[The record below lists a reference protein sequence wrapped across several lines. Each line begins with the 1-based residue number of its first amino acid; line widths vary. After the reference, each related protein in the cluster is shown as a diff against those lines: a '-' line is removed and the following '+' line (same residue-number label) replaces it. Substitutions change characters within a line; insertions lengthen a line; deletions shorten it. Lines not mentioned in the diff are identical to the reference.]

1 MLGIS
6 SYLVRM
12 KNFMR
17 LLGDDFTTNNDIDY
31 PEELKKISNTI
42 IYKKFSRNRIVVKFG
57 DEGKNFFLILKG
69 NVQVILPIKKNI
81 VLQQKELRRY
91 LLLLYIYKEYEI
103 LKLVIKDNKL
113 NKISDKFDISY
124 YFLFFLKEEN
134 FNINNSNMTSDNN
147 DNSNNNNSEDEDDK
161 SNNNDYE
168 LKDYKFGFNRKIKR
182 KSFTNINEV
191 NNNYE
196 NNENN
201 KLNEEKRV
209 KILKKLMK
217 YYLTEDELAYYE
229 RTKDVNL
236 KEADNDL
243 RITPNDYIKR
253 ILDFTNN
260 NIKHNINSIL
270 KEDSELF
277 IRDKIKSNYFI
288 YEYKKLMELQTGD
301 IFGDLALTEKN
312 IIRTATMISIDECH
326 FACLTKELY
335 SDFIENANEKVRK
348 NKLNY
353 LYSINILKNFPKFIL
368 KKKLFTHFGFKNF
381 IKDIYIVKSKEI
393 NDKIIFLKDGIFE
406 ISFTG
411 KFKDLSD
418 LINFFYNEYN
428 NLLGKKEREELDK
441 NLIDS
446 LNLMEKQ
453 RRKIFFLFQKYLNEE
468 FSYVLFLVNAPSIFG
483 FRETEKM
490 IIKEKNKIYYSNINI
505 KCQSLK
511 GEYVHINKKI
521 FYKFIYGTD
530 SFVQEDTKLY
540 VLDFLRKIMKR
551 LLNIRYIKLW
561 NFFLS
566 VGIDKDI
573 QSSINL
579 KKMEKTENI
588 YEIVNKLLLVIKEG
602 QVHSDQ
608 ISLFLNNYFETLRK
622 KNKINSIKIIT
633 QNYQTEKFKK
643 IILSKQKNNKKKY
656 IKLYFNVDK
665 YQISSKNSL
674 NILNT
679 FININKN
686 DNEIISNNKPVTKL
700 KEKMKEL
707 FDNKSS
713 NNFSEK
719 TMKIKLR
726 SIVSSYSLSND
737 TFRSPNNREKLK
749 SKNIINI
756 NNKNNYLNLRKNRR
770 NFILTRS
777 TSVPNKGYSCLN
789 RRIIVSSYPNSRL
802 NSISTLE
809 SNKNNNNNFFATKN
823 IFNKIDFNNVCSSI
837 NCYNTTKPRYN
848 PNNFDF
854 LKKRKEKY
862 IKGRNKYIIKNTRIL
877 FTKSKIIDKYIRLKR
892 VNSACQSS

>member
-1 MLGIS
+1 
-6 SYLVRM
+6 
-12 KNFMR
+12 
-17 LLGDDFTTNNDIDY
+17 
-31 PEELKKISNTI
+31 
-42 IYKKFSRNRIVVKFG
+42 
-57 DEGKNFFLILKG
+57 
-69 NVQVILPIKKNI
+69 
-81 VLQQKELRRY
+81 
-91 LLLLYIYKEYEI
+91 
-103 LKLVIKDNKL
+103 
-113 NKISDKFDISY
+113 
-124 YFLFFLKEEN
+124 
-134 FNINNSNMTSDNN
+134 
-147 DNSNNNNSEDEDDK
+147 
-161 SNNNDYE
+161 
-168 LKDYKFGFNRKIKR
+168 
-182 KSFTNINEV
+182 
-191 NNNYE
+191 
-196 NNENN
+196 
-201 KLNEEKRV
+201 
-209 KILKKLMK
+209 
-217 YYLTEDELAYYE
+217 
-229 RTKDVNL
+229 
-236 KEADNDL
+236 
-243 RITPNDYIKR
+243 
-253 ILDFTNN
+253 
-260 NIKHNINSIL
+260 
-270 KEDSELF
+270 
-277 IRDKIKSNYFI
+277 
-288 YEYKKLMELQTGD
+288 
-301 IFGDLALTEKN
+301 
-312 IIRTATMISIDECH
+312 
-326 FACLTKELY
+326 
-335 SDFIENANEKVRK
+335 
-348 NKLNY
+348 
-353 LYSINILKNFPKFIL
+353 
-368 KKKLFTHFGFKNF
+368 
-381 IKDIYIVKSKEI
+381 
-393 NDKIIFLKDGIFE
+393 
-406 ISFTG
+406 
-411 KFKDLSD
+411 
-418 LINFFYNEYN
+418 
-428 NLLGKKEREELDK
+428 
-441 NLIDS
+441 
-446 LNLMEKQ
+446 
-453 RRKIFFLFQKYLNEE
+453 
-468 FSYVLFLVNAPSIFG
+468 
-483 FRETEKM
+483 
-490 IIKEKNKIYYSNINI
+490 
-505 KCQSLK
+505 
-511 GEYVHINKKI
+511 
-521 FYKFIYGTD
+521 
-530 SFVQEDTKLY
+530 
-540 VLDFLRKIMKR
+540 MKR

-679 FININKN
+679 FMNVNKN